1 MNDPSMVSTV
11 ASAGT
16 PGVWVD
22 AVGQRHAPAA
32 GEVRIASLVP
42 SVTQLLFD
50 LGLGER
56 MVARTGFCIHPEP
69 AVRAVAKVGG
79 TKDVKLDRL
88 RELAPTHVV
97 VNIDENRKETVDEI
111 RAFVPHVIV
120 THPCA
125 PEDNFALYRLLG
137 GIFGRVAEAEA
148 LSAGLRAA
156 LDEMGARQWPPRRVL
171 YAIWQ
176 DPWMTVSRDTYISRM
191 LALVN
196 WRTWPDDTP
205 AACVDGDCVRP
216 NAPGE
221 RYPTFRWSDALV
233 RELDCVLLSSEPYR
247 FTEDHADALERQ
259 IGKPVLCVDG
269 EMLSWYGSRAVAGV
283 RYLAGLAAQLG

>member
-1 MNDPSMVSTV
+1 MMWTDAGGQVHEA
-11 ASAGT
+11 ASG
-16 PGVWVD
+16 D
-22 AVGQRHAPAA
+22 
-32 GEVRIASLVP
+32 VRIASLVP
-42 SVTQLLFD
+42 SITELLFD
-50 LGLGER
+50 LGLADQL
-56 MVARTGFCIHPEP
+56 VARTGFCIHPEP

-88 RELAPTHVV
+88 RALAPTHVV
-97 VNIDENRKETVDEI
+97 VNIDENRRETVDEI
-111 RAFVPHVIV
+111 RTFVPHVIV

-137 GIFGRVAEAEA
+137 GIFGRRPQAEA
-148 LSAGLRAA
+148 LVGQLHRE
-156 LDEMGARQWPPRRVL
+156 LDAIQAQTWPARRVL

-176 DPWMTVSRDTYISRM
+176 DPWMTVSRATYISRM

-196 WRTWPDDTP
+196 WATWPDDADTSDTP
-205 AACVDGDCVRP
+205 AACVDGDCSRP

-233 RELDCVLLSSEPYR
+233 RELDAVLLSTEPYR

-259 IGKPVLCVDG
+259 IGKPVLLVDG
-269 EMLSWYGSRAVAGV
+269 EMLSWYGSRAVAGA
-283 RYLAGLAAQLG
+283 RYLRSLAQGF

>member
-1 MNDPSMVSTV
+1 MWTDAGGQVHEA
-11 ASAGT
+11 ASG
-16 PGVWVD
+16 D
-22 AVGQRHAPAA
+22 
-32 GEVRIASLVP
+32 VRIASLVP
-42 SVTQLLFD
+42 SITELLFD
-50 LGLGER
+50 LGLADQL
-56 MVARTGFCIHPEP
+56 VARTGFCIHPEP

-88 RELAPTHVV
+88 RARAPTHVV
-97 VNIDENRKETVDEI
+97 VNIDENRRETVDEI
-111 RAFVPHVIV
+111 RTFVPHVIV

-137 GIFGRVAEAEA
+137 CIFGRRPQAEA
-148 LSAGLRAA
+148 LVGQLRGE
-156 LDEMGARQWPPRRVL
+156 LDAIQAQTWPARRVL

-176 DPWMTVSRDTYISRM
+176 DPWMTVSRATYISRM

-196 WRTWPDDTP
+196 WATWPDDADTSDTP
-205 AACVDGDCVRP
+205 AACVDGDCSRP

-233 RELDCVLLSSEPYR
+233 RELDAVLLSTEPYR

-259 IGKPVLCVDG
+259 IGKPVLLVDG
-269 EMLSWYGSRAVAGV
+269 EMLSWYGSRAVAGA
-283 RYLAGLAAQLG
+283 RYLRSLAQGF